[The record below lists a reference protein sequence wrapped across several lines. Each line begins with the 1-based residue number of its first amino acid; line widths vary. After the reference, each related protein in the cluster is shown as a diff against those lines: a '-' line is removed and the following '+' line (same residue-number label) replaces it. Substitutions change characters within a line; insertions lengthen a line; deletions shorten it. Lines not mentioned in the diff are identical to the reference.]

1 MRTALYPVVISD
13 ACAVFL
19 FFGIS
24 GFAAAS
30 RVRHQVIVNEIMAGT
45 LSNQGMRIGRDDPE
59 RRLPGRHYC
68 QNVYE
73 PGGVFSLCEQ

>member
-1 MRTALYPVVISD
+1 MRTALYPVVISEE
-13 ACAVFL
+13 CAVFL
-19 FFGIS
+19 FFSVS
-24 GFAAAS
+24 GFAVACG
-30 RVRHQVIVNEIMAGT
+30 VKPQVIVNEIMAGT

-73 PGGVFSLCEQ
+73 QGGVFSLCEQ